1 MIFHVKMTH
10 ESLDE
15 QKLFVLMSCQGDQ
28 SISKELT
35 DNDANSIILVHKV
48 DFVINDWIFK

>member
-15 QKLFVLMSCQGDQ
+15 QKLFVSMACQGDQ
-28 SISKELT
+28 SMSKELT
-35 DNDANSIILVHKV
+35 DNDENSIILVHKV
-48 DFVINDWIFK
+48 DFQ